1 MNQIERL
8 RDFGKKLQK
17 DIHNLFD
24 LQLILLNIWASSAF
38 IERFFSVSGIICDIK
53 RANMEEDLIRMR
65 SMLILIKANMPI
77 LNSTNEFS
85 LTK

>member
-1 MNQIERL
+1 MP
-8 RDFGKKLQK
+8 
-17 DIHNLFD
+17 NLFD

-38 IERFFSVSGIICDIK
+38 IERFFSISGIICDIK

-65 SMLILIKANMPI
+65 SMLKANMPI

>member
-17 DIHNLFD
+17 DISNLFD

-65 SMLILIKANMPI
+65 SMLKANMPI

>member
-17 DIHNLFD
+17 DIPNLFD

-65 SMLILIKANMPI
+65 SMLKANMPI